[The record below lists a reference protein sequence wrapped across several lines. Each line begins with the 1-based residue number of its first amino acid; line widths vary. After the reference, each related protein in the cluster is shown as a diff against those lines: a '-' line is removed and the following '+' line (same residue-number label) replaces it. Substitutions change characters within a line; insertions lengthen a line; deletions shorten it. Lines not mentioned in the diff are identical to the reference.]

1 MKNITLKNEDTLNIT
16 LPNGNVIDIYSHD
29 NISNITIQNRNTYE
43 GSIKAVKITNFRRF
57 NSVSNWF
64 KGGIKKVS
72 KTSKKRWINI
82 GNDITLYKN

>member
-1 MKNITLKNEDTLNIT
+1 MNITLKNEDTLNIT
-16 LPNGNVIDIYSHD
+16 LPNGNIIQIENHG
-29 NISNITIQNRNTYE
+29 NISNISIENKDTYE
-43 GSIKAVKITNFRRF
+43 GSIEAVRITNFNRF

-82 GNDITLYKN
+82 GNDITLFKN